1 MWLVLEHRLDIRVRT
16 IEFRATCTS
25 IVCDELLSEKQK
37 LAHVLDRPEGCRIA
51 MKTSEVRLKSGDR
64 ELQDERSGS
73 MVSSQ
78 ALAAYI
84 VGSTFV
90 LDAPYLLTKYCNSST
105 GPTK

>member
-1 MWLVLEHRLDIRVRT
+1 
-16 IEFRATCTS
+16 
-25 IVCDELLSEKQK
+25 LLSEKQK

-64 ELQDERSGS
+64 ALQDERSGS

-90 LDAPYLLTKYCNSST
+90 LDAPYIGHSQST
-105 GPTK
+105 ATRVLVPELRYPNQVRELVLE